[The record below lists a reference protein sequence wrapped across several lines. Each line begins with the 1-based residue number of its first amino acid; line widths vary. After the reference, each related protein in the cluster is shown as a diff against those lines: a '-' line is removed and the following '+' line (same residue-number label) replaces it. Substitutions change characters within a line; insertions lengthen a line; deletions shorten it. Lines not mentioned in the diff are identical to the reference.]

1 VTHRLKCASIGVS
14 FSLLCPVL
22 AHATPITYNATLQSG
37 IPVTGQIA
45 ASNRYDE
52 PVGAQY
58 YLFHAGSGDEVE
70 VAGSRLWWGYDM
82 AFWIYEGQFTDTSAF
97 GYRFDD
103 DDPGYVGFYD
113 DEVDR
118 FGPWGDPLAQFVA
131 PSTGPYTVAVTNYLS
146 SAYGFSSFGPSAFSG
161 FSGLSPQCYDPRLY
175 PFQLVAVMPTS
186 VPEPTGVL
194 WLGFGLAFLRFVGRR
209 LHR

>member
-1 VTHRLKCASIGVS
+1 MTHRLKCASFG
-14 FSLLCPVL
+14 FSVLLCSAL
-22 AHATPITYNATLQSG
+22 AQATPITYNATLQSG
-37 IPVTGQIA
+37 VPVTGQISA
-45 ASNRYDE
+45 ANSYNQ

-58 YLFHAGSGDEVE
+58 YLFHADGGDEVE

-82 AFWIYEGQFTDTSAF
+82 AFWIYQGQFTDTSAF
-97 GYRFDD
+97 GSRFDD
-103 DDPGYVGFYD
+103 EDPGYVGFYD

-118 FGPWGDPLAQFVA
+118 YGPWGDPLAEFVA

-146 SAYGFSSFGPSAFSG
+146 APYELSFLGRSAFSG
-161 FSGLSPQCYDPRLY
+161 FSSQCHDPRQY

-186 VPEPTGVL
+186 VPEPTGLL
-194 WLGFGLAFLRFVGRR
+194 WLGFGLALLPLVGRR